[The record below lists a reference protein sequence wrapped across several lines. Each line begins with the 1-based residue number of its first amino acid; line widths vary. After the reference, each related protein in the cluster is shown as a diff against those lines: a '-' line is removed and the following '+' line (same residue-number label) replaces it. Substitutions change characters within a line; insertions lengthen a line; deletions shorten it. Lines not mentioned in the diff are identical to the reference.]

1 MNKSNMQT
9 RIEDEVNTL
18 RLYIYSIPKKN
29 HDAMIHN
36 QSQFDETF
44 HKHGILGYKTLQLN
58 RSDTSEGFVGLS
70 NLICSSSPTV
80 NIGKD
85 EEIWMDLESYRD
97 NDHLND
103 VGNRMENDKYAVN
116 LMKEYLSLV
125 SPNSKIIKADFSKI

>member
-9 RIEDEVNTL
+9 KIEDKVNAI

-29 HDAMIHN
+29 HDAMMHN

-58 RSDTSEGFVGLS
+58 RSDDSEGFVSLS
-70 NLICSSSPTV
+70 TLISS
-80 NIGKD
+80 NKD
-85 EEIWMDLESYRD
+85 EEIWLDLEQYKN

-103 VGNRMENDKYAVN
+103 VGNRMEHDKDGVN
-116 LMKEYLSLV
+116 LMKEFINLV
-125 SPNSKIIKADFSKI
+125 SPNSKIIKADFSNA

>member
-9 RIEDEVNTL
+9 KIEDKVNAI

-29 HDAMIHN
+29 HDAMMHN

-58 RSDTSEGFVGLS
+58 RSDDSEGFVSLS
-70 NLICSSSPTV
+70 TLISS
-80 NIGKD
+80 NKD
-85 EEIWMDLESYRD
+85 EEIWLDLEEYKN

-103 VGNRMENDKYAVN
+103 VGNRMEHDKDGVN
-116 LMKEYLSLV
+116 LMKEFINLV
-125 SPNSKIIKADFSKI
+125 SPNSKIIKADFSKA

>member
-9 RIEDEVNTL
+9 KIEDKVNAI

-29 HDAMIHN
+29 HDAMMHN

-58 RSDTSEGFVGLS
+58 RSDDSEGFVSLS
-70 NLICSSSPTV
+70 KLISS
-80 NIGKD
+80 NKD
-85 EEIWMDLESYRD
+85 EEIWLDLEQYKN

-103 VGNRMENDKYAVN
+103 VGNRMEDDKDGVN
-116 LMKEYLSLV
+116 LMKEFINLV
-125 SPNSKIIKADFSKI
+125 SPNSKIIKADFSKA

>member
-9 RIEDEVNTL
+9 KIEDKVKSI

-29 HDAMIHN
+29 HDAMMHN

-58 RSDTSEGFVGLS
+58 RSDDSEGFVSLS
-70 NLICSSSPTV
+70 KLISS
-80 NIGKD
+80 NKD
-85 EEIWMDLESYRD
+85 EEIWLDLEQYKN

-103 VGNRMENDKYAVN
+103 VGNRMEHDKDGVN
-116 LMKEYLSLV
+116 LMKEFINLV
-125 SPNSKIIKADFSKI
+125 SPNSKIIKADFSKA

>member
-9 RIEDEVNTL
+9 KIEDKVNAI

-29 HDAMIHN
+29 HDAMMHN

-58 RSDTSEGFVGLS
+58 RSDDSEGFVSLS
-70 NLICSSSPTV
+70 TLVSS
-80 NIGKD
+80 NKD
-85 EEIWMDLESYRD
+85 EEIWLDLEEYKN

-103 VGNRMENDKYAVN
+103 VGNRMEHDKDGVN
-116 LMKEYLSLV
+116 LMNEFINLV
-125 SPNSKIIKADFSKI
+125 SPNSKIIKADFSKA